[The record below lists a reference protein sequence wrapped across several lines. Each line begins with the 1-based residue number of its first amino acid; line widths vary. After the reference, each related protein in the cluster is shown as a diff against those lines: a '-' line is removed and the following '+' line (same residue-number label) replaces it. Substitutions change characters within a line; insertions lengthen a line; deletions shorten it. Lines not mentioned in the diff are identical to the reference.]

1 MSCVRF
7 RKVRKNIDEFI
18 GIAMKDLINTDPNS
32 ITEDD
37 LTTLFSLFEKSLV
50 TFNKINSNSNHM
62 YTNSVIKYL

>member
-1 MSCVRF
+1 
-7 RKVRKNIDEFI
+7 
-18 GIAMKDLINTDPNS
+18 MKDLINTDPNS

-50 TFNKINSNSNHM
+50 TFNKINSKSNHM

>member
-18 GIAMKDLINTDPNS
+18 RIAMKDLINTDPNS

-50 TFNKINSNSNHM
+50 TFNKINSKSNHM